1 MDDNHGATPIFSRDL
16 IMAVLLL
23 VALSIGIFVGYSLS
37 FLSAMEIPTCQEAE
51 VPITTVTFNWGDK
64 VTISGQEVEVIN
76 WFDDVMT
83 ADNIKN
89 NLK

>member
-1 MDDNHGATPIFSRDL
+1 M
-16 IMAVLLL
+16 V
-23 VALSIGIFVGYSLS
+23 LSIGIFVGYSLAA
-37 FLSAMEIPTCQEAE
+37 LSAMETPTCQE
-51 VPITTVTFNWGDK
+51 TTPTAAAKFDWGDK
-64 VTISGQEVEVIN
+64 VNLSGQEVEVIN

>member
-1 MDDNHGATPIFSRDL
+1 
-16 IMAVLLL
+16 L
-23 VALSIGIFVGYSLS
+23 VVLSIGIFVGYSLRA
-37 FLSAMEIPTCQEAE
+37 LSAIEMPTCQEAE
-51 VPITTVTFNWGDK
+51 VTTPTAAAAKFDWGDK
-64 VTISGQEVEVIN
+64 VNISGQEVKVIN

>member
-1 MDDNHGATPIFSRDL
+1 MGI
-16 IMAVLLL
+16 
-23 VALSIGIFVGYSLS
+23 LSV
-37 FLSAMEIPTCQEAE
+37 MEMPTCQEGE
-51 VPITTVTFNWGDK
+51 VTTVTPTDAATFVWGDK
-64 VTISGQEVEVIN
+64 VNISGQEVEVIN

>member
-1 MDDNHGATPIFSRDL
+1 MALPI
-16 IMAVLLL
+16 L

-37 FLSAMEIPTCQEAE
+37 ILSAMWIWPTCQKEE
-51 VPITTVTFNWGDK
+51 VSTPTAAIKFNWGDK
-64 VTISGQEVEVIN
+64 VDINGQEVEVIN